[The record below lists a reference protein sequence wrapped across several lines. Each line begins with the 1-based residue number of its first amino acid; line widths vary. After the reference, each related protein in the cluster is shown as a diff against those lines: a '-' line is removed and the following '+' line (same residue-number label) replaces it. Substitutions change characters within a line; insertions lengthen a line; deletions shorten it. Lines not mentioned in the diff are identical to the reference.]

1 MEIIKKRK
9 IEIEINDSIIFKIQI
24 DSIIFK
30 ILLTFTDTKIRIT
43 FHKTKVIAATDVNGK
58 FNSIR

>member
-1 MEIIKKRK
+1 MEK
-9 IEIEINDSIIFKIQI
+9 NDSIIFKIQI

>member
-1 MEIIKKRK
+1 MQGLELHK
-9 IEIEINDSIIFKIQI
+9 
-24 DSIIFK
+24 
-30 ILLTFTDTKIRIT
+30 LHT